1 MKSRILSAISVVA
14 LIAFVLLLFGAAA
27 AYPMHI
33 GEPSWY
39 HACRVDCVMA
49 AAICGLVSFVAATVA
64 ALCKSK

>member
-1 MKSRILSAISVVA
+1 MKRFLSVIAMLA
-14 LIAFVLLLFGAAA
+14 LIMFVLLLVVAAA

-49 AAICGLVSFVAATVA
+49 AAICGLVSFVSV
-64 ALCKSK
+64 LVSVHF